1 MGLHEQSAHHA
12 SVFGPKAWVPGA
24 GLHLQGR
31 HAILAVLRWPIGD
44 ISRGSTPGRAG
55 AMAVDTGLRL
65 QGRAVALA
73 GLRRSDRR
81 HHPQASAR
89 PRGGQAGALA

>member
-1 MGLHEQSAHHA
+1 MGFHEQPAHHA

-31 HAILAVLRWPIGD
+31 AAALAGLRRTVGD
-44 ISRGSTPGRAG
+44 ITRGSPLGHAG
-55 AMAVDTGLRL
+55 AMVLNAGLRL

-73 GLRRSDRR
+73 GLRRFGRRDRK
-81 HHPQASAR
+81 SVV
-89 PRGGQAGALA
+89 